1 MAVITDL
8 SAVMVCDWNSK
19 QRVSTG
25 SMKTIAGRCTLDDR
39 PTKGLNI
46 ELPLGAKSPQE
57 DPMSQSAVQKFI
69 ASTRDLFAAEADPA
83 TRWGKMPPLLQELLA
98 DPAIKEQA
106 KSWPD
111 CSQGSERA
119 ENLLFYEDPDYKF
132 VINGLIKAPK
142 TRTQIHD
149 HAHNWT
155 LYGVLDGTETVERY
169 ERIDDRSRPDY
180 AEIRKTVNAQVGP
193 GKIDLVPPYEI
204 HAEESGDERTVAI
217 IVRAE
222 KAGGFLQGRFDPAT
236 KKYWQGYGPKQLP
249 YELK

>member
-1 MAVITDL
+1 
-8 SAVMVCDWNSK
+8 
-19 QRVSTG
+19 
-25 SMKTIAGRCTLDDR
+25 
-39 PTKGLNI
+39 
-46 ELPLGAKSPQE
+46 
-57 DPMSQSAVQKFI
+57 MSHSAVQKFI
-69 ASTRDLFAAEADPA
+69 DATRALFAVESDAAK
-83 TRWGKMPPLLQELLA
+83 RWQKMSSLLEELLA
-98 DPAIKEQA
+98 NPAIKEQS

-155 LYGVLDGTETVERY
+155 LYGVLDGTETIERY
-169 ERIDDRSRPDY
+169 KRVDDRSKADY
-180 AEIRKTVNAQVGP
+180 AEIRKTVNVKVGA

-222 KAGGFLQGRFDPAT
+222 KAGGFLQGRYDPVT
-236 KKYWQGYGPKQLP
+236 NKYWQGYGPKQLP

>member
-1 MAVITDL
+1 MTQTAI
-8 SAVMVCDWNSK
+8 
-19 QRVSTG
+19 
-25 SMKTIAGRCTLDDR
+25 
-39 PTKGLNI
+39 
-46 ELPLGAKSPQE
+46 
-57 DPMSQSAVQKFI
+57 QKFI
-69 ASTRDLFAAEADPA
+69 AGARRLHAEETDAAK
-83 TRWGKMPPLLQELLA
+83 RWEKMTPLLQELIA
-98 DPAIKEQA
+98 DPAVKEQS
-106 KSWPD
+106 KGWPD

-132 VINGLIKAPK
+132 VINGLIKAPH

-155 LYGVLDGTETVERY
+155 LYGVLDGKETIERY
-169 ERIDDRSRPDY
+169 ERVDDRSKPDY
-180 AEIRKTVNAQVGP
+180 AEIRKAVNVQVAS

-222 KAGGFLQGRFDPAT
+222 KAGGFLQGRYDPAT
-236 KKYWQGYGPKQLP
+236 NRYWQGYGPKQLA

>member
-1 MAVITDL
+1 
-8 SAVMVCDWNSK
+8 
-19 QRVSTG
+19 
-25 SMKTIAGRCTLDDR
+25 
-39 PTKGLNI
+39 
-46 ELPLGAKSPQE
+46 
-57 DPMSQSAVQKFI
+57 MSQSAVQKFI
-69 ASTRDLFAAEADPA
+69 DATRALFAVESDAAK
-83 TRWGKMPPLLQELLA
+83 RWQKMSSLLEELLA
-98 DPAIKEQA
+98 NPAIKEQS

-155 LYGVLDGTETVERY
+155 LYGVLDGTETIERY
-169 ERIDDRSRPDY
+169 KRVDDRSKADY
-180 AEIRKTVNAQVGP
+180 AEIRKTVNVKVGA

-222 KAGGFLQGRFDPAT
+222 KAGGFLQGRYDPVT
-236 KKYWQGYGPKQLP
+236 NKYWQGYGPKQLP